1 MGLDAPVSEKV
12 CVERTGRIEEK
23 MEGVKTDLAEK
34 MEEVKDDIAKFVTLW
49 TGNGQIGAGYK
60 IETMWQG
67 HKKKQRIAFTL
78 ITGVTRFI
86 IITLLGFILWKVGIT
101 P

>member
-60 IETMWQG
+60 VETMWQD
-67 HKKKQRIAFTL
+67 HKDKKKVGLDLWTAA
-78 ITGVTRFI
+78 TRFL
-86 IITLLGFILWKVGIT
+86 LLGGMGYVIHLVAGLH
-101 P
+101 